1 MAATVTIE
9 AFAGAAQVAAAVATE
24 VVAAPNRSVATTA
37 EALVT
42 CCHCHAAW
50 SGSEFVT
57 TLLQWR
63 LRMSTGAARARSW
76 TKTGQAR
83 GGDGVQS

>member
-1 MAATVTIE
+1 MTIE

-42 CCHCHAAW
+42 CCHGHAA
-50 SGSEFVT
+50 
-57 TLLQWR
+57 
-63 LRMSTGAARARSW
+63 
-76 TKTGQAR
+76 
-83 GGDGVQS
+83 